1 MLSSQPTQ
9 SQPTQCCSVTMKIGD
24 CAGKIIF
31 CPSTLIPLRCRA
43 IGLQGYSVV
52 NNPEQYLLGGK
63 GAPGSITS
71 PLCNRSVQSVPQLL
85 RVQCFLN
92 TLLMCKI
99 IYTLHY
105 PVSRSSQIQYL
116 SIARYH
122 MCEMRFILQVETSLF
137 LSVIIYNIHTGCCM
151 QNIC

>member
-1 MLSSQPTQ
+1 MPVSAAAILDNYGTLVDNWRNYNLFMLSSQPTQ

-85 RVQCFLN
+85 RVQCFFN

-99 IYTLHY
+99 ICTLQY
-105 PVSRSSQIQYL
+105 PVS
-116 SIARYH
+116 
-122 MCEMRFILQVETSLF
+122 F
-137 LSVIIYNIHTGCCM
+137 
-151 QNIC
+151 